1 MLKRHF
7 PSALNCEQ
15 HDRSHV
21 HLPHL
26 CRSNIVQQRCGD
38 GITTD
43 TREQMVSQRNPATSL
58 TFYILRAH

>member
-1 MLKRHF
+1 MLKCHF

-15 HDRSHV
+15 HDRSHA

-26 CRSNIVQQRCGD
+26 CRSHIVQQRYRD

-43 TREQMVSQRNPATSL
+43 TREQMVSQRNPTASL
-58 TFYILRAH
+58 TFCILCAD